1 LELATYPLKLLVV
14 DDSPEFAAAAV
25 AFLTEVGECRLVGVA
40 STGEEAIRLVETE
53 APDLVLMDF
62 KMPRMDGLETMR
74 RIKSGPHP
82 PRVLIVSLFDDEI
95 LRSRALEL
103 GADGF
108 VPKSSASDALIPAIS
123 NLFPR

>member
-1 LELATYPLKLLVV
+1 MATYPLRLLVV

-25 AFLTEVGECRLVGVA
+25 AFLTEVGECSLVGVA
-40 STGEEAIRLVETE
+40 KTGEEAIRLVETE

-62 KMPRMDGLETMR
+62 KMPRMNGLETML
-74 RIKSGPHP
+74 RIKSGSNP
-82 PRVLIVSLFDDEI
+82 PRVLIVSLFDDET

-108 VPKSSASDALIPAIS
+108 VAKSAACDALLPAIS
-123 NLFPR
+123 SLFPR